1 MRFAFGTLS
10 AGAVISTAAL
20 LGACAADPVMYRL
33 EATNLA
39 FAGLAGG
46 TTATAVR
53 TSSGWSV
60 TRQGFY
66 RGSRPKRV
74 RLTQAEALALD
85 TALSDPALYVSP
97 QPLPG
102 GCIDPDLTTLDITA
116 NGATRRLSQECA
128 TAPGM
133 SSVLRILFGWPR
145 GGD

>member
-1 MRFAFGTLS
+1 VRFAFRTLNV
-10 AGAVISTAAL
+10 GAVISMAAL
-20 LGACAADPVMYRL
+20 LGACAANPVMYRL

-39 FAGLAGG
+39 FAGLSGG
-46 TTATAVR
+46 ATATAVR

-74 RLTQAEALALD
+74 RLSRAESLALD
-85 TALSDPALYVSP
+85 TALSDPALYASP
-97 QPLPG
+97 QPLPE
-102 GCIDPDLTTLDITA
+102 GCLDPDLTTLDITA
-116 NGATRRLSQECA
+116 NGATRRLSLECA

-133 SSVLRILFGWPR
+133 SSVLRILFGWPQ

>member
-1 MRFAFGTLS
+1 MSFPFRPPALRTIIGL
-10 AGAVISTAAL
+10 AAL
-20 LGACAADPVMYRL
+20 LGACAADPVIYRL

-39 FAGLAGG
+39 FPGLPGG
-46 TTATAVR
+46 ATATAVR

-85 TALSDPALYVSP
+85 AALSDPALYAPP
-97 QPLPG
+97 QPLPE
-102 GCIDPDLTTLDITA
+102 GCIDPDLTTLEITSG
-116 NGATRRLSQECA
+116 GARRRLVLECA
-128 TAPGM
+128 SARGM
-133 SSVLRILFGWPR
+133 SSVLRILFGWPP